1 MHETSAQ
8 KRKLRIQWKEWKWN
22 QVPWISVCAPTT
34 VHVRVREGGMGGKV
48 EVEKKKKANLHLWN
62 ETAHL
67 DVDDK
72 QYEQQQQ
79 QQSIKED
86 SEWHQAVGMNDW
98 VQFKVKETHHKSGRK
113 ILKLH

>member
-1 MHETSAQ
+1 MVLSAALNAWNISP
-8 KRKLRIQWKEWKWN
+8 KKKLWIQWKEWKWN

-72 QYEQQQQ
+72 QYKQQ

-86 SEWHQAVGMNDW
+86 TVND
-98 VQFKVKETHHKSGRK
+98 
-113 ILKLH
+113 IKL